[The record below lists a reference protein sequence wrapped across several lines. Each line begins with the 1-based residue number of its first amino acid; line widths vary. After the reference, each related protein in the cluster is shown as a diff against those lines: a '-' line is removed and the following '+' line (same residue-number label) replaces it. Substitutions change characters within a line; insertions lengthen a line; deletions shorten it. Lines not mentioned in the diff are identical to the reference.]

1 MNSLLDKGVVT
12 LNNIPNFKPQGM
24 MYGGEPSKVLAE
36 PPPLSMRNG
45 GNIGGPQTL
54 DYRKINDQEVT
65 PFVKEYPFQMNRG
78 NESITKEVN
87 PIPNSGDVPEIL
99 QASGSGV
106 MALPL
111 SVQRPISFGGIT
123 SLAGGGQ
130 PGYGLMGLMMNT
142 YEGMI

>member
-24 MYGGEPSKVLAE
+24 MYGGEPSKVLSE
-36 PPPLSMRNG
+36 PPPLSMSNG
-45 GNIGGPQTL
+45 GNIGGAQTL
-54 DYRKINDQEVT
+54 DYRKINDQEIT
-65 PFVKEYPFQMNRG
+65 PFVKEFPFQMNRG
-78 NESITKEVN
+78 NETIIKEVN
-87 PIPNSGDVPEIL
+87 PIPSSGDVPQII
-99 QASGSGV
+99 QANNSGV

-111 SVQRPISFGGIT
+111 SVQRPISFGGVT

-130 PGYGLMGLMMNT
+130 PGYGLMGLMNNT

>member
-1 MNSLLDKGVVT
+1 MNSLLDKGVVM

-36 PPPLSMRNG
+36 PPPLSMSNG

-65 PFVKEYPFQMNRG
+65 PFVKEFPFLMNRG
-78 NESITKEVN
+78 NDNITKEVN
-87 PIPNSGDVPEIL
+87 PEPKVDIPEII
-99 QASGSGV
+99 QASGTGV
-106 MALPL
+106 MSLPL

-123 SLAGGGQ
+123 RLAGGGQ
-130 PGYGLMGLMMNT
+130 PGYGLMGLMNNT
-142 YEGMI
+142 YEGII

>member
-12 LNNIPNFKPQGM
+12 LNDIPNFKPQGM
-24 MYGGEPSKVLAE
+24 MYGGEPSKVLSE
-36 PPPLSMRNG
+36 PPPLSMQFG
-45 GNIGGPQTL
+45 GATFKENNLSPNAEVPNIVQ
-54 DYRKINDQEVT
+54 
-65 PFVKEYPFQMNRG
+65 
-78 NESITKEVN
+78 SVN
-87 PIPNSGDVPEIL
+87 
-99 QASGSGV
+99 SGV